1 MTTQCTAKA
10 FTFGAIALVLAV
22 ADLPARAQEIELG
35 TVMICDTQ
43 QEVERFVAL
52 FQGDAQTA
60 ISAVNAE
67 EKNPSACA
75 VANVAYLRGPQV
87 GMARTRSDAF
97 QIVPVIVLGLS
108 TPAGLRSVTPAPFFS
123 LVKVDEYAV

>member
-1 MTTQCTAKA
+1 M
-10 FTFGAIALVLAV
+10 
-22 ADLPARAQEIELG
+22 ADLPARAQEIAVG

-43 QEVERFVAL
+43 KEVERFVAL
-52 FQGDAQTA
+52 FEGDAQTA

-75 VANVAYLRGPQV
+75 VADVAYLRGPQI
-87 GMARTRSDAF
+87 GMARTRTEAF
-97 QIVPVIVLGLS
+97 QIVPIIVLGLS
-108 TPAGLRSVTPAPFFS
+108 TPAGLRSIAPAPFFT